1 MRLNAV
7 IICDDS
13 ESNDLSPLFSNLMCE
28 TSKALCAYKK
38 ANDIDL
44 ALANLTHEKVD
55 AQSLSEHL
63 SNVNQNAFLCYVYSH
78 GDCDKVLMDGET
90 IVSTTSNQYLFSN
103 ALIYTF
109 SCSNGGELADVLID
123 NGAKLFVGYTDNA
136 WFTVGCENDYTER
149 IAMTFVNSFL
159 NGNNAQ
165 KAFDDLKESYNS
177 VIFDDSLNDP
187 ILKGNLR
194 KNRDCLTLKGDG
206 KLRISD
212 VELN

>member
-13 ESNDLSPLFSNLMCE
+13 ESNDLKPLFSNLMRE
-28 TSKALCAYKK
+28 TSNALCAYKD
-38 ANDIDL
+38 ANNIDL
-44 ALANLTHEKVD
+44 TLENLTHERVD
-55 AQSLSEHL
+55 VQSLSERL
-63 SNVNQNAFLCYVYSH
+63 SNVNQNDFLCYVYSH
-78 GDCDKVLMDGET
+78 GECDKVQMDGET
-90 IVSTTSNQYLFSN
+90 IVSTTTNQYLFSN

-109 SCSNGGELADVLID
+109 SCSNGSELADVLID

-136 WFTVGCENDYTER
+136 WFTIGCENEYTER

-165 KAFDDLKESYNS
+165 KAFEDLKESYNN
-177 VIFDDSLNDP
+177 VIFDDSLKDP

-206 KLRISD
+206 NLRISD
-212 VELN
+212 VKLN